1 MSPVSDFH
9 RKYPGFRQPVQDVQH
24 LRTGH
29 GQEVRGPPAGLHAS
43 VSLSLTMKTQ
53 SSSIKVMPSFFNF

>member
-9 RKYPGFRQPVQDVQH
+9 RKYPGFCQPVQDVQH

-29 GQEVRGPPAGLHAS
+29 GQEVRGPPTGLHAS
-43 VSLSLTMKTQ
+43 VSLSL
-53 SSSIKVMPSFFNF
+53 VM